1 MTTHLFATTNKMFN
15 KKPYSQY
22 LCNSTQLYMG
32 ACAVY
37 VITLT
42 NEMQP
47 LLPGW
52 NRWLITC
59 AVLTLIMMEWCQ
71 RWFCVSEAEAHQ
83 TRNKSFCQ
91 SQGLLL
97 QLRLLGISTW
107 GRCNR
112 GQLNTANVKDLFG
125 FAGSTIKLTQ
135 VLERQTQ
142 ETSETCKN
150 HNFQVLIQ
158 ALILLSN
165 LVFVLCA
172 LLFKNIVK
180 ELLAYAKNI
189 LSGC

>member
-1 MTTHLFATTNKMFN
+1 MINHMCSFDNDNDGM
-15 KKPYSQY
+15 
-22 LCNSTQLYMG
+22 
-32 ACAVY
+32 
-37 VITLT
+37 
-42 NEMQP
+42 
-47 LLPGW
+47 
-52 NRWLITC
+52 
-59 AVLTLIMMEWCQ
+59 
-71 RWFCVSEAEAHQ
+71 VSEMFLCEWGRGPSDEKQ
-83 TRNKSFCQ
+83 SFCQ
-91 SQGLLL
+91 SLGLLL
-97 QLRLLGISTW
+97 QLRVLGISTW

-112 GQLNTANVKDLFG
+112 GQLNTANVKDLFS
-125 FAGSTIKLTQ
+125 FAGNTVTIKLTQ